1 MRLASVL
8 STKKHEEIIRL
19 CLDAA
24 EQYHSLKE
32 YKKAINALNVPF
44 LKCPD
49 KVTPQLVNLMLDLLL
64 ITKDYSKC
72 LDIFLEFCDI
82 ELDLVVDDSGKITVL
97 SFTMPENL
105 LIDLRIKFII
115 CLIKLEAKDLILPLV
130 DKLIMEEDVEQ
141 IGDLFLDVAEAL
153 MSMNWPEEA
162 LKLLVP
168 LVKSNN
174 YSMAAV
180 WLKHAECLNA
190 CGMHEQAIE
199 SYITVMTLA
208 PQHAEVRYPLSMLLL
223 KIGKKEDALKVL
235 SQDPNKQELNA
246 IILMKRMEL
255 LKQIGDFDV
264 SVLSYIKHNLNS
276 FVL

>member
-1 MRLASVL
+1 
-8 STKKHEEIIRL
+8 
-19 CLDAA
+19 
-24 EQYHSLKE
+24 
-32 YKKAINALNVPF
+32 
-44 LKCPD
+44 
-49 KVTPQLVNLMLDLLL
+49 MLDLLL

-82 ELDLVVDDSGKITVL
+82 ELDLVVGDSEKINVL

-105 LIDLRIKFII
+105 LVDLKIKFII
-115 CLIKLEAKDLILPLV
+115 CLIKLEAKVLILPLV
-130 DKLIMEEDVEQ
+130 DKLITEEDVEL

-168 LVKSNN
+168 LVKSKN

-190 CGMHEQAIE
+190 CGMFEQAIE
-199 SYITVMTLA
+199 SYITVMSLA

-223 KIGKKEDALKVL
+223 KMGNKDEALKVL
-235 SQDPNKQELNA
+235 SQDPERQELNA
-246 IILMKRMEL
+246 VILIKRMEL
-255 LKQIGDFDV
+255 LKQIGDFEV
-264 SVLSYIKHNLNS
+264 SYIGQGHSEYVRLM
-276 FVL
+276 